1 MSEKRFSRIGSAFL
15 AFIMILSAL
24 LSLAGCMGEQDTPPS
39 GEENKND
46 PPVETPGDPNPPE
59 DNRPSVEEDPA
70 VIISELIVVNNV
82 GAEDANGKTSPWIE
96 FHNVSDKEVD
106 LADYTLS
113 IDSTSGIKLPTIKIA
128 AGEYAIVFA
137 NGIESDSS
145 INATLASKGLIT
157 LMHGDAISYKVLYT
171 NKTANHSFLTAN
183 GSETPYPTPGYE
195 TVREKDNLVISE
207 VMASNSLFPIDGVIC
222 DWMEIYNASEKDI
235 DLSDYYA
242 SSDSTMPYRARLPEI
257 IIKSGEYIIICC
269 EKDIPFKFSKN
280 GESVYLT
287 RNDGVLAASVTYEA
301 LEEDTVWTYDKGVV
315 SYPSPGYENTEA
327 GSISAIMSRKGLIIS
342 EVISSNTK
350 YSPFNKKY
358 CDMVEIYNSSD
369 KAIDLSKYFLS
380 DKESELQKYRLPEVT
395 LEPGKYYVIYCN
407 TELSTAAPIGISSE
421 GEEIWL
427 SNEEGY
433 VSDALAVP
441 AIPVNRSW
449 GRYENKLV
457 YFTTPSFGKANPE
470 GYETIT
476 QTPLASHSSGV
487 YSQSITVTLSGE
499 GTIYYTT
506 DGTKPTTSS
515 AKYKGQAIKVDKT
528 MAIRA
533 IAYNGNKIPSYSV
546 TYNYF
551 IDIPDYEL
559 PIIKISMSNEDL
571 FGEKGLYPNYN
582 SKQEKQANC
591 SFYIDGKEEFSI
603 DCGIKVFGAYSR
615 RFPKKSFQLEFRS
628 EYGKGRLEYPIFEN
642 LNISSFNNI
651 VLRSGSQN
659 AYITDTMFTDE
670 FMTSLAAYSGNM
682 PEVLVQAYRPCNLYL
697 NGEYWGVYFIRE
709 KIDDDFIAD
718 HFGVSKSSVTIID
731 WPNSVSTGSSSQ
743 GWSEIWKKIYTNKLN
758 FAKDENYK
766 WLADQ
771 IDLES
776 FADMIIMR
784 MYSGDQDLGNIRAF
798 KSPEYDGG
806 KWHFILYDNDI
817 SFRSYSALQN
827 RFNVFLKSNSYTR
840 THALFRALMQNSQFK
855 EYFLERLAFH
865 LNTTISPES
874 AQARFDEIFAEL
886 EHDMPYTIDRW
897 RNDNNSYMTH
907 LNSMTRWKKN
917 SDNMRYW
924 ISEVRVKWFVKDVAK
939 TLGFGADEIAKYMG
953 EEFVK
958 YLSQE

>member
-1 MSEKRFSRIGSAFL
+1 MSKKIFSRIASGFL
-15 AFIMILSAL
+15 AFVMILSTL
-24 LSLAGCMGEQDTPPS
+24 LFLVSCKDGTPDDSVKDPATEDTAS
-39 GEENKND
+39 
-46 PPVETPGDPNPPE
+46 PE
-59 DNRPSVEEDPA
+59 DNRASVEDNPA

-96 FHNVSDKEVD
+96 FHNISESEVN

-113 IDSTSGIKLPTIKIA
+113 IDGAKGIKLPCVKIA
-128 AGEYAIVFA
+128 AEKYAVVFV
-137 NGIESDSS
+137 NGVDSDTS
-145 INATLASKGLIT
+145 INAKLESKGILTLKHGDLIT
-157 LMHGDAISYKVLYT
+157 HKVTYT
-171 NKTANHSFLTAN
+171 NKSANHSFLTSN

-195 TVREKDNLVISE
+195 TVREKDNLIISE
-207 VMASNSLFPIDGVIC
+207 VMASNSLFPIDGVLC
-222 DWMEIYNASEKDI
+222 DWVEIYNASEKAI
-235 DLSDYYA
+235 DLSDYYV
-242 SSDSTMPYRARLPEI
+242 SSDSTMPYRACLPEI
-257 IIKSGEYIIICC
+257 TLEVGQRIVLCC
-269 EKDIPFKFSKN
+269 EKEIPFKFSKN

-315 SYPSPGYENTEA
+315 NYPSPGYENTEE
-327 GSISAIMSRKGLIIS
+327 GSVRAITDRKGLIIT

-350 YSPFNKKY
+350 YSPLNKKY
-358 CDMVEIYNSSD
+358 CDMVEIYNNSD

-380 DKESELQKYRLPEVT
+380 DKESELQKYRLPEAT
-395 LEPGKYYVIYCN
+395 LEPGQYYVIYCS
-407 TELSTAAPIGISSE
+407 TEISGAAPIGISSD

-427 SNEEGY
+427 SSEDGY

-449 GRYENKLV
+449 GRYENRLF
-457 YFTTPSFGKANPE
+457 YFATPSFGKANPK

-476 QTPLASHSSGV
+476 ATPLATYQSGA
-487 YSQSITVTLSGE
+487 YDRPITVTLSGE

-506 DGTKPTTSS
+506 DGTKPTTAS
-515 AKYKGQAIKVDKT
+515 AKYKGQEIKVDKT

-533 IAYNGNKIPSYSV
+533 IAYNGDKIPSYSV

-551 IDIPDYEL
+551 INTPEYDL
-559 PIIKISMSNEDL
+559 PIIKISMSDSDL
-571 FGEKGLYPNYN
+571 FGTNGLYPNYN

-603 DCGIKVFGAYSR
+603 DCGIKIFGAYSR
-615 RFPKKSFQLEFRS
+615 RFPKKSFQLEFRA
-628 EYGKGRLEYPIFEN
+628 EYGAGRLEYQIFEN
-642 LNISSFNNI
+642 LNIDSFNNI

-670 FMTSLAAYSGNM
+670 FVTSLASYSGYS
-682 PEVLVQAYRPCNLYL
+682 PELLVQAYRPCNLYL

-718 HFGVSKSSVTIID
+718 HYGVSKSSVTIID
-731 WPNSVSTGSSSQ
+731 WPNAVSTGSSSQ
-743 GWSEIWKKIYTNKLN
+743 GWSEIWKKVYTNKLN
-758 FAKDENYK
+758 FSKDENYK

-776 FADMIIMR
+776 FSDMIIMR
-784 MYSGDQDLGNIRAF
+784 MYSGDQDLANIRAF
-798 KSPEYDGG
+798 KSPEYDDG

-827 RFNVFLKSNSYTR
+827 RFNVFLKSSSYNR

-855 EYFLERLAFH
+855 EYFLERLAYQM
-865 LNTTISPES
+865 NTTLSPEN
-874 AQARFDEIFAEL
+874 AQLRFAEIVAEL
-886 EHDMPYTIDRW
+886 EHDMPYQIERW

-907 LNSMTRWKKN
+907 LNSMSRWLHN
-917 SDNMRYW
+917 VEYMNYW
-924 ISEVRVKWFVKDVAK
+924 ISDVRIKWFVQDVAK
-939 TLGFGADEIAKYMG
+939 TLSFGDEEIKKYLG

-958 YLSQE
+958 YLHS

>member
-1 MSEKRFSRIGSAFL
+1 MSIKDLSRIISMLL
-15 AFIMILSAL
+15 AFVMILSSML
-24 LSLAGCMGEQDTPPS
+24 FLASCSDGKPNDKTNES
-39 GEENKND
+39 GDSGAQNK
-46 PPVETPGDPNPPE
+46 
-59 DNRPSVEEDPA
+59 DNQPTVEEDPA
-70 VIISELIVVNNV
+70 LIISELIVVNNV
-82 GAEDANGKTSPWIE
+82 GAEDANGNTSPWIE
-96 FHNVSDKEVD
+96 FHNVSENEVN
-106 LADYTLS
+106 LADYTLT
-113 IDSTSGIKLPTIKIA
+113 IDTKTGIKLPSVKIA
-128 AGEYAIVFA
+128 SGEYSLVFV
-137 NGIESDSS
+137 NGIDSDSS
-145 INATLASKGLIT
+145 INAELKSKGIIT
-157 LMHGDAISYKVLYT
+157 LKHGSLISHKVVYT
-171 NKTANHSFLTAN
+171 NTSANHSFLTSN
-183 GSETPYPTPGYE
+183 GSETPFPTPGYE
-195 TVREKDNLVISE
+195 SVREKDNLIISE
-207 VMASNSLFPIDGVIC
+207 LMASNSLFPIDGVIC
-222 DWMEIYNASEKDI
+222 DWIEIYNASEKAI
-235 DLSDYYA
+235 DLSQYYM
-242 SSDSTMPYRARLPEI
+242 STDSTMPYRARLPEI
-257 IIKSGEYIIICC
+257 TVEIGEYIILCC
-269 EKDIPFKFSKN
+269 EKDVPFKLSKS

-301 LEEDTVWTYDKGVV
+301 LEEDTAWTYDKGVV
-315 SYPSPGYENTEA
+315 NYPSPAHENTEK
-327 GSISAIMSRKGLIIS
+327 GSTLAVTARKGLIIT

-358 CDMVEIYNSSD
+358 CDMVEIYNGTD
-369 KAIDLSKYFLS
+369 EPIDLSEYFLS
-380 DKESELQKYRLPEVT
+380 DKESELQKYNLPEVT
-395 LEPGKYYVIYCN
+395 LEAGKYYVIYCD
-407 TELSTAAPIGISSE
+407 TDVKGAAPIKLSSE

-427 SNEEGY
+427 SREDGY
-433 VSDALAVP
+433 VADALRVP
-441 AIPVNRSW
+441 DIPVNRSW
-449 GRYENKLV
+449 GRYEDKLV
-457 YFTTPSFGKANPE
+457 YFSTPSFGKANSD
-470 GYETIT
+470 GYETLT
-476 QTPLASHSSGV
+476 ETPLATYPSGI
-487 YSQSITVTLSGE
+487 YAQPITVTLSGE

-515 AKYKGQAIKVDKT
+515 PKYKGQKITVDKT

-551 IDIPDYEL
+551 INIPDYDL
-559 PIIKISMSNEDL
+559 PIIKISMSDNDL

-591 SFYIDGKEEFSI
+591 AFYIDGKEEFSI

-615 RFPKKSFQLEFRS
+615 RFPKKSFQLEFRTQ
-628 EYGKGRLEYPIFEN
+628 YGKGRLEYPIFEN
-642 LNISSFNNI
+642 LDINSFNNI

-670 FMTSLAAYSGNM
+670 FMTSLAAYSGNC

-697 NGEYWGVYFIRE
+697 NDEYWGVYFIRE

-731 WPNSVSTGSSSQ
+731 WPNAVSTGSSSQ
-743 GWSEIWKKIYTNKLN
+743 GWSEIWKKVYTNKLDLS
-758 FAKDENYK
+758 KDENYK

-771 IDLES
+771 LDLES

-827 RFNVFLKSNSYTR
+827 RFNIFLKSSAYNR
-840 THALFRALMQNSQFK
+840 THALFRALMKNSQFK
-855 EYFLERLAFH
+855 EYFLERLAFQ
-865 LNTTISPES
+865 LNTTLAPENT
-874 AQARFDEIFAEL
+874 QKRFDEIYAEL
-886 EHDMPYTIDRW
+886 EHDMPYTIERW
-897 RNDNNSYMTH
+897 RNDNNSFMTH
-907 LNSMTRWKKN
+907 LNSMNRWKKN

-939 TLGFGADEIAKYMG
+939 TLGFGAEEIAKYMG

>member
-1 MSEKRFSRIGSAFL
+1 MSKKGFSRIISMLL
-15 AFIMILSAL
+15 AFVMILSSML
-24 LSLAGCMGEQDTPPS
+24 FLVSCSDDKPNDKTNEQGGEGDS
-39 GEENKND
+39 NENNQ
-46 PPVETPGDPNPPE
+46 PT
-59 DNRPSVEEDPA
+59 VEEDPA
-70 VIISELIVVNNV
+70 LIISELIVVNNV
-82 GAEDANGKTSPWIE
+82 GAEDENGKTSPWIE
-96 FHNVSDKEVD
+96 FHNVSENEVD
-106 LADYTLS
+106 LADYTLT
-113 IDSTSGIKLPTIKIA
+113 IDTKTGIKLPSIKISS
-128 AGEYAIVFA
+128 GEYAIVFV
-137 NGIESDSS
+137 NGIDSGSS
-145 INATLASKGLIT
+145 INAKLSSKGIIT
-157 LMHGDAISYKVLYT
+157 LKHGSLISHKVVYT
-171 NKTANHSFLTAN
+171 NTSANHSFLTSN
-183 GSETPYPTPGYE
+183 GSETPFPTPGYE
-195 TVREKDNLVISE
+195 SVREKDNLIISE
-207 VMASNSLFPIDGVIC
+207 LMASNSLFPINGVIC
-222 DWMEIYNASEKDI
+222 DWIEIYNASEKAI
-235 DLSDYYA
+235 DLSDYYM
-242 SSDSTMPYRARLPEI
+242 STDSTMPYRARLPEI
-257 IIKSGEYIIICC
+257 TIEIGEYIILCC
-269 EKDIPFKFSKN
+269 EKDIPFKLSKS

-301 LEEDTVWTYDKGVV
+301 LEEDTAWTYDKGVV
-315 SYPSPGYENTEA
+315 NYPSPAHENTER
-327 GSISAIMSRKGLIIS
+327 GSVLAITGRKGLVIT

-358 CDMVEIYNSSD
+358 CDMVEIFNGTD
-369 KAIDLSKYFLS
+369 EPIDLSKYFLS

-395 LEPGKYYVIYCN
+395 LEVGKYYVIYCD
-407 TELSTAAPIGISSE
+407 TDVKDAAPIKISSD

-427 SNEEGY
+427 SREDGY
-433 VSDALAVP
+433 VSDALRVP
-441 AIPVNRSW
+441 DIPVNRSW
-449 GRYENKLV
+449 GRYEDKLV
-457 YFTTPSFGKANPE
+457 YFSTPSFGKANSD
-470 GYETIT
+470 GYETLT
-476 QTPLASHSSGV
+476 QTPLASYQSGI
-487 YSQSITVTLSGE
+487 YAQPISVTLSGE

-515 AKYKGQAIKVDKT
+515 PKYTGQEITVDKT

-533 IAYNGNKIPSYSV
+533 IAYSGNKIPSYSV

-551 IDIPDYEL
+551 INIPDYDL
-559 PIIKISMSNEDL
+559 PIIKISMSDDDL

-591 SFYIDGKEEFSI
+591 AFYIDGKEEFSI

-615 RFPKKSFQLEFRS
+615 RFPKKSFQLEFRAQ
-628 EYGKGRLEYPIFEN
+628 YGKGRLEYPIFEN
-642 LNISSFNNI
+642 LDIDSFNNI

-670 FMTSLAAYSGNM
+670 FMTSLAAYSGNC

-743 GWSEIWKKIYTNKLN
+743 GWSEIWKKVYTNKLD
-758 FAKDENYK
+758 FSKDENYK

-776 FADMIIMR
+776 FADMLIMR

-827 RFNVFLKSNSYTR
+827 RFNIFLKSTAYNR
-840 THALFRALMQNSQFK
+840 THALFRALMKNSQFK
-855 EYFLERLAFH
+855 EYFLERLALQ
-865 LNTTISPES
+865 LNTTLAPEN
-874 AQARFDEIFAEL
+874 AQKRFDEIYAEL
-886 EHDMPYTIDRW
+886 EHDMPYNIDRW

-907 LNSMTRWKKN
+907 LNSMSRWKKN
-917 SDNMRYW
+917 SENMRYW

-939 TLGFGADEIAKYMG
+939 TLGFGEEEIAKYMG